1 MERAT
6 CCERVAALRLSGCP
20 VPKAPKKNWYLRPRK
35 EIAAAFDALT
45 HDYTPLLRG
54 FLLRRVPHETAD
66 DILQDTLLAAWTAL
80 PWYSHRARFKA
91 WLFAIAS
98 RKCVD
103 FYRARGRTNVE
114 VSLEEVEGEMGL
126 QKDAYAAV
134 DQQQAIQSVLR
145 LLPAEQREVI
155 DLYYYA
161 ELSLPEVA
169 QALERNL
176 NTVKYQFYRAHT
188 LAERELSG
196 NSIKKS
202 LKREKRV
209 RKGRGSAGEA
219 GGQGAKPQERQRVTD
234 DV

>member
-1 MERAT
+1 MN
-6 CCERVAALRLSGCP
+6 VLRLFAYPAAS
-20 VPKAPKKNWYLRPRK
+20 AESAEKKLVL
-35 EIAAAFDALT
+35 AAQKRDRSAFDALT
-45 HDYTPLLRG
+45 HGYTPLLRG
-54 FLLRRVPHETAD
+54 FLLRRVPQETAD
-66 DILQDTLLAAWTAL
+66 DILQETLLAAWTAL
-80 PWYSHRARFKA
+80 PGYSHRARFKA

-134 DQQQAIQSVLR
+134 DQQQAIQSVLL

-169 QALERNL
+169 QVLERNL

-188 LAERELSG
+188 LAERELSE
-196 NSIKKS
+196 KS
-202 LKREKRV
+202 EQENF
-209 RKGRGSAGEA
+209 GRGGEA
-219 GGQGAKPQERQRVTD
+219 QVKQEPVSKNGRKAASNR
-234 DV
+234 